1 MQQNIYDN
9 PEFFQ
14 MYKNLRESR
23 ITYNDFI
30 EQPAIR
36 GLLPDLQ
43 DLNVLDLGC
52 GFGEQANYMIDN
64 HASKVTGVDISEKML
79 AMARKRPEIH
89 YIQGSMEEIE
99 FRASCCFI
107 K

>member
-14 MYKNLRESR
+14 MYKNLRESK

-30 EQPAIR
+30 KQPAIR
-36 GLLPDLQ
+36 GLLPVLQ

-52 GFGEQANYMIDN
+52 GFGEMANYMIDYN
-64 HASKVTGVDISEKML
+64 ASQVT
-79 AMARKRPEIH
+79 
-89 YIQGSMEEIE
+89 
-99 FRASCCFI
+99 
-107 K
+107 